1 MITLEKRTKRDVEK
15 EMLTHGTITITKLGR
30 MFSSNLLLTTIIMI
44 IQIHI
49 LFINNNNNDNS
60 STHAFLLK
68 LQFTETESVFYTSK
82 YH

>member
-1 MITLEKRTKRDVEK
+1 
-15 EMLTHGTITITKLGR
+15 
-30 MFSSNLLLTTIIMI
+30 MI

-60 STHAFLLK
+60 STHALILK